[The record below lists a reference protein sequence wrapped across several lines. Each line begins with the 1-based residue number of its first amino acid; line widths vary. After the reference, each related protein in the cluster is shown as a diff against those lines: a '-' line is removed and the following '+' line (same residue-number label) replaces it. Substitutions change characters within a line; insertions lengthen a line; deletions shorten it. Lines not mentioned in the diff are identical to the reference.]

1 MPIQIIYNGN
11 LYWVGSWDLRR
22 VRGGSITKLL
32 DMTYR
37 YAYGRITSGLGGDI
51 STGISRLSTIE
62 NLWLDL
68 QMGRT
73 VQCNRVPRFLS
84 SRRTPD
90 SDVNQEPQFLVMV
103 EALDTAIASTNTAIS
118 LLDDACNRT
127 DAFITPADID
137 NALDAVDT
145 ARRNF
150 NLANSL
156 FNPLQAQEPFR
167 N

>member
-1 MPIQIIYNGN
+1 MP
-11 LYWVGSWDLRR
+11 
-22 VRGGSITKLL
+22 
-32 DMTYR
+32 
-37 YAYGRITSGLGGDI
+37 
-51 STGISRLSTIE
+51 
-62 NLWLDL
+62 
-68 QMGRT
+68 
-73 VQCNRVPRFLS
+73 

-103 EALDTAIASTNTAIS
+103 EALDTAIADTNTAIS

-127 DAFITPADID
+127 DAFITPDDID
-137 NALDAVDT
+137 TAFDAIDS

-156 FNPLQAQEPFR
+156 FNPLQAQDPFR